1 MSKSRREEVHTILSH
16 LRVELRDISIFLNEE
31 KILPE
36 PGEIKALL
44 TQMDSLLDVV
54 NGVKKKP
61 APVFND

>member
-1 MSKSRREEVHTILSH
+1 MSKSRREEVHHVLSH
-16 LRVELRDISIFLNEE
+16 IRIELREMHIHMKEE

-36 PGEIKALL
+36 PGEIKAVL
-44 TQMDSLLDVV
+44 TQMDALLDVV